1 MKRRD
6 FIQTTCRCAL
16 LCASPVLLSTLQ
28 SCEDVEADSSSTDI
42 IPPIDT
48 PSDTTSTGGNDS
60 GGNTTPF
67 YAIDLSSTDYQSLQ
81 TVGNS
86 IATPSNTA
94 DPSGLILYRSS
105 DTTVRAF
112 SRYCTH
118 AGGSVGSFVNGT
130 ARCSSHGAQF
140 DTSGNVVGGPAR
152 SALKEYLT
160 SLDGTLLK
168 VFYAES

>member
-1 MKRRD
+1 M
-6 FIQTTCRCAL
+6 
-16 LCASPVLLSTLQ
+16 
-28 SCEDVEADSSSTDI
+28 
-42 IPPIDT
+42 
-48 PSDTTSTGGNDS
+48 
-60 GGNTTPF
+60 
-67 YAIDLSSTDYQSLQ
+67 
-81 TVGNS
+81 GNS